1 MSKPTALIIEDDVG
15 QSIVF
20 AEALKAGGFETEI
33 IRDGEIAIQRLSAIT
48 PEVIVLDMHLPHV
61 SGMDVL
67 RQIRADDRLAET
79 RVIVATADAAIAQE
93 IREQADL
100 VLVKP
105 ISFKQLRDLA
115 VRMGP
120 AAASEE

>member
-20 AEALKAGGFETEI
+20 SEALKAGGFETEI
-33 IRDGEIAIQRLSAIT
+33 IRDGEIATQRLAVTT
-48 PEVIVLDMHLPHV
+48 PEVIVLDLHLPHV
-61 SGMDVL
+61 AGMNIL
-67 RQIRADDRLAET
+67 KQIRADARLDKT
-79 RVIVATADAAIAQE
+79 RVIVATADATLGQQ

-115 VRMGP
+115 MRLGP
-120 AAASEE
+120 VAIP

>member
-1 MSKPTALIIEDDVG
+1 MNKPTALIIEDDVG

-61 SGMDVL
+61 AGMDIL

-79 RVIVATADAAIAQE
+79 RIIVATADAAMAQE

-115 VRMGP
+115 ARVGSV
-120 AAASEE
+120 AASEE

>member
-1 MSKPTALIIEDDVG
+1 MNKKFALIIEDDVG

-33 IRDGEIAIQRLSAIT
+33 IRDGQVATQRLSAIT
-48 PEVIVLDMHLPHV
+48 PEIIVLDLHLPHV
-61 SGMDVL
+61 AGLDIL
-67 RQIRADDRLAET
+67 RQIHADDRLAET
-79 RVIVATADAAIAQE
+79 RVIVATADAVLAKE
-93 IREQADL
+93 LREQADL

-115 VRMGP
+115 VRMGS
-120 AAASEE
+120 ATLDE

>member
-1 MSKPTALIIEDDVG
+1 MNKKFALIIEDDVG

-33 IRDGEIAIQRLSAIT
+33 IRDGQVATQRLSAVT
-48 PEVIVLDMHLPHV
+48 PEIIVLDLHLPHV
-61 SGMDVL
+61 AGLDIL
-67 RQIRADDRLAET
+67 RQIHADDRLAET
-79 RVIVATADAAIAQE
+79 RVIVATADAVLAKE
-93 IREQADL
+93 LREQADL

-115 VRMGP
+115 VRMGS
-120 AAASEE
+120 ATLDE

>member
-79 RVIVATADAAIAQE
+79 RIIVATADAAMAQE

-115 VRMGP
+115 VRMGSV
-120 AAASEE
+120 AAS

>member
-15 QSIVF
+15 HSIVF
-20 AEALKAGGFETEI
+20 SEALKAGGFETEI
-33 IRDGEIAIQRLSAIT
+33 IRDGKIAIQRLSTIT
-48 PEVIVLDMHLPHV
+48 PGVIVLDMHLPHV
-61 SGMDVL
+61 AGIDVL
-67 RQIRADDRLAET
+67 RHIRADDRLAET
-79 RVIVATADAAIAQE
+79 RVIVATADAAMAQE

-115 VRMGP
+115 VRLGSV
-120 AAASEE
+120 AASEE